1 MVGYCLCCVLLAITI
16 IALLVR
22 TAYKISKGIPRL
34 LLPPSPPC
42 GLPVI
47 GHLHLLKKPLHR
59 TLAAISAAHGPV
71 LLLRFGSRPALL
83 VSSHAAAEE
92 CFTKNDTIFANRPR
106 LLAGK
111 HLGFNYTVLG
121 QSPYGPHWR
130 NLRRLTTL
138 EVFSSHCIAASSAV
152 RRQEVRSLCRK
163 LFELSSHS
171 GGGQA
176 VVNFKETF
184 FELVLNVM
192 LRLTMGRRP
201 AGEEEAG
208 RIREIVEETFTVAGV
223 SNLGDFLPVVGWLD
237 LLGMTKRVVRLG
249 QKRDKLLQH
258 LLDSRRRGDDGG
270 ADGGDAGP
278 EGKKKSFLDTLLTLQ
293 QSDPESYGDNIIK
306 GLIVVSS
313 HYS

>member
-1 MVGYCLCCVLLAITI
+1 MMIWYYLCVFLAIVIFPLI
-16 IALLVR
+16 IK
-22 TAYKISKGIPRL
+22 TTYNITKNIPL
-34 LLPPSPPC
+34 PVLPPSPPW

-47 GHLHLLKKPLHR
+47 GHLHHLLKKPLHR
-59 TLAAISAAHGPV
+59 TLAAISSAHGPV

-111 HLGFNYTVLG
+111 HIGFNYTILA
-121 QSPYGPHWR
+121 QAPYGPHWR
-130 NLRRLTTL
+130 NLRRLSTL

-152 RRQEVRSLCRK
+152 RLQEVRSLCRK

-171 GGGQA
+171 GGGQ
-176 VVNFKETF
+176 VIVNLKETF

-208 RIREIVEETFTVAGV
+208 RIREIVEETFSVVGV
-223 SNLGDFLPVVGWLD
+223 SNLGDFLPVPAWLD
-237 LLGMTKRVVRLG
+237 LLGLKKGLVRLQ

-258 LLDSRRRGDDGG
+258 LLDSRRRGGDGG
-270 ADGGDAGP
+270 ADDGKDG
-278 EGKKKSFLDTLLTLQ
+278 EGKKKSFLDTLLILQ
-293 QSDPESYGDNIIK
+293 QSDPEYYDDDIIK
-306 GLIVVSS
+306 GLVVVSS
-313 HYS
+313 H